1 MKLYLA
7 MEEPEGLCPKVLGV
21 FSTLELAKRRA
32 ETGKSGIPWQEVQ
45 GIGARW
51 WNVGWGGGAEVIYE
65 IDLDEAL

>member
-1 MKLYLA
+1 ML
-7 MEEPEGLCPKVLGV
+7 

-32 ETGKSGIPWQEVQ
+32 ELGKTGIPWQEVQ

-65 IDLDEAL
+65 LDLDEAL